1 MKPKKNEVELIKSI
15 LTKVIVDPDKGSIKW
30 AMDIKS
36 VKKGDEAGYVDVAG
50 YRACKHKGFKLKC
63 HRVIFYYVN
72 QWLPA
77 QLDHINR
84 VKDDNRIDNLRAT
97 TASLN
102 ARNIGVRK
110 TSKSGITGVF
120 FNKVRNT
127 YQAQIT
133 VNCKQLHLGNHKT
146 IESATQARKEAELKY
161 FGEYA
166 PS

>member
-15 LTKVIVDPDKGSIKW
+15 LTKVIVTPDAGSIKW
-30 AMDIKS
+30 NEDIKS
-36 VKKGDEAGYVDVAG
+36 VKKGDEAGYIDMAG

-72 QWLPA
+72 RWLPEC
-77 QLDHINR
+77 LDHINR
-84 VKDDNRIDNLRAT
+84 IKDDNRIDNLRAT

-120 FNKVRNT
+120 FNKGRNV

-133 VNCKQLHLGNHKT
+133 INGKQLYLGYHKT
-146 IESATQARKEAELKY
+146 IEAATTARKEAELKY

-166 PS
+166 PV